1 MQSSQTIHLYLKEN
15 TKPLHDQT
23 EFVMKSR
30 EMMDLSYTV
39 EEYIRFLQIQL
50 RFHQV
55 LETVLLAHPR
65 ISGHEQ
71 LDWPRRRRSHLAMQ
85 DLEMLE
91 ANPTLDSII
100 HFPDKCEAE
109 VWGMLYVAEGSTL
122 GGNVI
127 LKALKKNPNFEHVS
141 AWKFLGYYGGETG
154 TKWREFLAIL
164 DAEYHHLGSKDD
176 FLAGANDAF
185 TWLMN
190 LSAQTQRSK
199 SED

>member
-1 MQSSQTIHLYLKEN
+1 MKPGILVIPGSFVYVLSDDFLSHRRRKAHIFYGLGREFCNLFFKVRPLMQSSQTIHLYLKEN

-30 EMMDLSYTV
+30 EMMDMSYTV

-85 DLEMLE
+85 DLETLE

-100 HFPDKCEAE
+100 HFPNLCFTF
-109 VWGMLYVAEGSTL
+109 V
-122 GGNVI
+122 
-127 LKALKKNPNFEHVS
+127 
-141 AWKFLGYYGGETG
+141 
-154 TKWREFLAIL
+154 REMDNRI
-164 DAEYHHLGSKDD
+164 
-176 FLAGANDAF
+176 
-185 TWLMN
+185 
-190 LSAQTQRSK
+190 
-199 SED
+199 